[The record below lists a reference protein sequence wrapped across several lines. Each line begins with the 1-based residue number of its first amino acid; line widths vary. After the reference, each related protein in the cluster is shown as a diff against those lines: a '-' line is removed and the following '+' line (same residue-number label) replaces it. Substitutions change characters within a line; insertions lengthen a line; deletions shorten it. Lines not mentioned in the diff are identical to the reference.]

1 MQYKLSKDI
10 HTYTYVYIYS
20 QVYEYIY
27 TIAVY
32 IKQASRF
39 T

>member
-10 HTYTYVYIYS
+10 HIYIYVYIYS